1 MDNDPIYVLLHGIN
15 NSPTSWDSLRAAFP
29 QNVHI
34 LTPALPALD
43 DVDSIA
49 ATLLADLPSR
59 FILVGHSFGGYVAL
73 SMLEREPDRI
83 RALVLVNSLDSA
95 DTDATAAGRRVKAEQ
110 AAQGDYGS
118 IARASTAKT
127 YHPDNVHRDD
137 LMAQRE
143 AALVEYGAERFSAHQ
158 EASARR
164 PDRRDMLLRSSVPL
178 CVVTAKDDEVI
189 AAEKQQLMAESAGAQ
204 FHALSGAGHMLPSEQ
219 PEALARV
226 ILGWIAELAAVA
238 E

>member
-1 MDNDPIYVLLHGIN
+1 MNNDPTYVLLHGIN
-15 NSPTSWDSLRAAFP
+15 NSPSSWGSLRAAFP
-29 QNVHI
+29 QDSHI

-49 ATLLADLPSR
+49 ATLLADLPPR

-73 SMLEREPDRI
+73 SMLERYPDRI
-83 RALVLVNSLDSA
+83 RALVLVNSLDNA
-95 DTDATAAGRRVKAEQ
+95 DTDVAAAGRRVKAQQ
-110 AAQGDYGS
+110 AAQGAYGD

-127 YHPDNVHRDD
+127 YHPDNAHRDD

-143 AALVEYGAERFSAHQ
+143 AALAEYGAERFSAHQ

-164 PDRRDMLLRSSVPL
+164 PDRRDMLLRSRVPL
-178 CVVTAKDDEVI
+178 CVVAAKDDAVI
-189 AAEKQQLMAESAGAQ
+189 AAEKQRLMAESVDAQ

-226 ILGWIAELAAVA
+226 ILGWVA
-238 E
+238 EIDDCN